1 MLSLGHDLGMKTTVE
16 GVETYDQLARLCA
29 LGCSEVQ
36 GFLYSRPVVN
46 GTAIELL
53 NGAAYPIPDARR
65 GAPVAAS
72 RNARIA

>member
-16 GVETYDQLARLCA
+16 GVETYDQLSRLRA

-46 GTAIELL
+46 STAIELL
-53 NGAAYPIPDARR
+53 NGSAFPVPDVRSDAPASAIRKIPA
-65 GAPVAAS
+65 V
-72 RNARIA
+72 